1 MCLTDVT
8 FVWNNASNNGMR
20 TCVTWVKACAW
31 AEPPS
36 AGLSEPVRTTPSVN
50 GSKGASIY
58 LPTENQALS
67 FILDKWF
74 INRSI
79 LA

>member
-1 MCLTDVT
+1 MFLSDVT
-8 FVWNNASNNGMR
+8 FFENDPSNNNDMR
-20 TCVTWVKACAW
+20 LCVTWVKAYEW

-67 FILDKWF
+67 FFSTNDF
-74 INRSI
+74 
-79 LA
+79 